1 MISLTDIV
9 PRIRKLNGFSSDQ
22 FKNRNGIGHFV
33 FINEVTKQFY
43 ETKTINAEGYLRGI
57 ERVLRGIEKHFSER
71 LSTALLSSGG
81 KDWSLYFHPD
91 ELPQTELEK
100 IHAALKDYQHLRRH
114 STRTYN
120 QEKTT
125 WVYVVTH
132 KESGRRLHILAD
144 QETNHEAA
152 VGLFMRKWKQNNN
165 DGLDRK
171 VISLNTYYQC
181 MRDFQKAAEA
191 FDKGQFLGFDYYH
204 IDSLQNVTR
213 NTAREHTTNSNRVD
227 TIKYYQSAYNRS
239 REYAASVENH
249 AQV

>member
-1 MISLTDIV
+1 
-9 PRIRKLNGFSSDQ
+9 
-22 FKNRNGIGHFV
+22 
-33 FINEVTKQFY
+33 
-43 ETKTINAEGYLRGI
+43 
-57 ERVLRGIEKHFSER
+57 
-71 LSTALLSSGG
+71 
-81 KDWSLYFHPD
+81 
-91 ELPQTELEK
+91 
-100 IHAALKDYQHLRRH
+100 
-114 STRTYN
+114 
-120 QEKTT
+120 
-125 WVYVVTH
+125 VYVVTH

-191 FDKGQFLGFDYYH
+191 FDKGQFLGFDYYRF
-204 IDSLQNVTR
+204 DGLQNVTR

>member
-1 MISLTDIV
+1 MISLADIV

-33 FINEVTKQFY
+33 FVNEVTKQFY

-57 ERVLRGIEKHFSER
+57 ERVLRGTEKHFSER
-71 LSTALLSSGG
+71 LSTALQTTDVN
-81 KDWSLYFHPD
+81 DWSLYFHPT
-91 ELPQTELEK
+91 ELSQSDLEK
-100 IHAALKDYQHLRRH
+100 ILESLKDYQQLRRH

-125 WVYVVTH
+125 WVYEVTH
-132 KESGRRLHILAD
+132 TQSGRRLHILAN
-144 QETNHEAA
+144 QETAMEAGVA
-152 VGLFMRKWKQNNN
+152 LFMRKWKQNNN

-191 FDKGQFLGFDYYH
+191 FDKGAFEAFEYRCV
-204 IDSLQNVTR
+204 DSLQNVTR
-213 NTAREHTTNSNRVD
+213 NVAREHTTNSNRVD
-227 TIKYYQSAYNRS
+227 TTKYYQSAYNRS
-239 REYAASVENH
+239 RDYVASVDDNP
-249 AQV
+249 QV